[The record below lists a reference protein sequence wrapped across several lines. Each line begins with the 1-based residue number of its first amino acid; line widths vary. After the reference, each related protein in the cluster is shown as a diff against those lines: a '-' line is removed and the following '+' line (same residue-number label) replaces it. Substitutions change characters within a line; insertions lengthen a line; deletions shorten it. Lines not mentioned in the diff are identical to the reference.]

1 MATLELKEH
10 EWQEFSQAEYA
21 VIDCY
26 GQNCSA
32 CVMLAPIYDAVAD
45 ELAGVSFGR
54 IDISVYPEVADKHG
68 INAMPTLL
76 FFRKG
81 ELISKATG
89 SMEREELLGLISALL
104 YQ

>member
-32 CVMLAPIYDAVAD
+32 CVMLAPIYDAVAISQAAVLGYD
-45 ELAGVSFGR
+45 VSAFQ
-54 IDISVYPEVADKHG
+54 IIPKLFYP
-68 INAMPTLL
+68 
-76 FFRKG
+76 F
-81 ELISKATG
+81 
-89 SMEREELLGLISALL
+89 ALL
-104 YQ
+104 LSSLVFIYIIPERKK

>member
-54 IDISVYPEVADKHG
+54 IDISHKRNADPAVFQKGRAYKQGNRQHG
-68 INAMPTLL
+68 A
-76 FFRKG
+76 
-81 ELISKATG
+81 
-89 SMEREELLGLISALL
+89 
-104 YQ
+104 